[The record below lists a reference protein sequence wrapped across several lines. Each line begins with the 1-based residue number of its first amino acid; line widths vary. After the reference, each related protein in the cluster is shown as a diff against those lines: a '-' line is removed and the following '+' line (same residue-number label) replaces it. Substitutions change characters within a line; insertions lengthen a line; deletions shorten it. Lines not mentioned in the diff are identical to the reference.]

1 MAEPKIVVEHREHL
15 WYLLAEAAQ
24 VEHLIMCQYLY
35 ASFSLKAGPEDGLSP
50 EQAAAVARW
59 REVLTGIAIE
69 EMLHLALV
77 FNVMTAIGA
86 APPLS
91 RPNFPRASDDLPGG
105 VQFRLLPFGTDS
117 LTHFLYLE
125 RPEGMERTDAQEF
138 VPVIPPHEPVEPG
151 EAISRAQ
158 DFGTVGHLYR
168 GIEQGLAGLSRRFGE
183 RGLFVGPR
191 HTQATPELFRWPQL
205 VAVHDLASA
214 TAAINEIIEQGEGAR
229 GDWRPAHYGRF
240 LAIWEE
246 YAKLTEADPAFE
258 PAFPVI
264 PAFTRQPYDITE
276 PQPLLTEPLTRAIA
290 EVFNLGYEVLLQILN
305 RFFTHTDE
313 TDEQLQILVGA
324 AFGLMAGVLRPLGR
338 TLPRLPAGPGH
349 PGRTAG
355 PTFEMYYQFGNF
367 VPWREPAWALLS
379 ERATMLATR
388 SADAANLPGAPA
400 AVNDAAT
407 AAAGIAAQLLA
418 HVPEELRHAQ

>member
-1 MAEPKIVVEHREHL
+1 MAEPTIVVEHREHL

-35 ASFSLKAGPEDGLSP
+35 ASFSLKAGPEDGLTA

-91 RPNFPRASDDLPGG
+91 RPNFPRRSEDLPGG
-105 VQFRLLPFGTDS
+105 VQFRLLPFGADA

-125 RPEGMERTDAQEF
+125 RPEGMERLDAEGF
-138 VPVIPPHEPVEPG
+138 VPTIPPREPIEPG

-168 GIEQGLAGLSRRFGE
+168 GIEQGLAALSGRFGE

-191 HTQATPELFRWPQL
+191 RTQATPELFRWPQL

-214 TAAINEIIEQGEGAR
+214 TAAINEIVEQGEGAR

-240 LAIWEE
+240 LGIWEE
-246 YAKLTEADPAFE
+246 YAKITEADPAFE

-276 PQPLLTEPLTRAIA
+276 PQPLLTDPLTRSIA
-290 EVFNLGYEVLLQILN
+290 EVFNLGYEVLLQALN

-313 TDEQLQILVGA
+313 TEAQLQTLVGA

-338 TLPRLPAGPGH
+338 ALPRLPAGPGH

-355 PTFEMYYQFGNF
+355 PTFEMYYPFGNV

-379 ERATMLATR
+379 ERAAILATR
-388 SADAANLPGAPA
+388 SADAAALPGAPT

-418 HVPEELRHAQ
+418 HVPEELRHAR

>member
-1 MAEPKIVVEHREHL
+1 VVEPKIVVEHREHL

-35 ASFSLKAGPEDGLSP
+35 ASFSLKAGPEDGLTA
-50 EQAAAVARW
+50 EEAAAVARW
-59 REVLTGIAIE
+59 HEVLTGIAIE

-91 RPNFPRASDDLPGG
+91 RPNFPRRSADLPGS

-125 RPEGMERTDAQEF
+125 RPEGMERMDAAGF
-138 VPVIPPHEPVEPG
+138 VPTIPPREPIEPG

-168 GIEQGLAGLSRRFGE
+168 GIEQGLATLSGRFGE

-191 HTQATPELFRWPQL
+191 RTQATPELFRWPQL

-229 GDWRPAHYGRF
+229 GDWQPAHYGRF
-240 LAIWEE
+240 LGIWEE
-246 YAKLTEADPAFE
+246 YAKLTEAHPAFE

-276 PQPLLTEPLTRAIA
+276 PQPLLTDPLTRAIA
-290 EVFNLGYEVLLQILN
+290 EVFNLGYEVLLQALN

-313 TDEQLQILVGA
+313 TDEQLRTLVDT
-324 AFGLMAGVLRPLGR
+324 AFGLMAGVLRPLGQ

-379 ERATMLATR
+379 ERATILATR
-388 SADAANLPGAPA
+388 SADAADLPQAPA
-400 AVNDAAT
+400 AVHGAAS
-407 AAAGIAAQLLA
+407 AAADIAAQLLA
-418 HVPEELRHAQ
+418 HVPEELRHAP